1 MSHSRRVGRVHVF
14 EIIAD
19 GLEGEPE
26 LPIPDCRMERTDHPN
41 GITELCVTTSSGRS
55 LGTISVCTSAHDDAF
70 YGRYS
75 LPDGDHCYMT
85 RLEGALEARGQ
96 GLAKYLYR
104 YSRHV
109 TFQSGRRGPKGL
121 VATNNR
127 ASLRS
132 AEGAG
137 FSAHLELA
145 GIRVVNRVIWLRKAY
160 VSP

>member
-26 LPIPDCRMERTDHPN
+26 LPIPDCRMERTDHRN
-41 GITELCVTTSSGRS
+41 GITELCVTISSGRS

-85 RLEGALEARGQ
+85 R
-96 GLAKYLYR
+96 
-104 YSRHV
+104 
-109 TFQSGRRGPKGL
+109 
-121 VATNNR
+121 R